1 MTMVTRPGC
10 VILLPFVDMNS
21 INKRMVVAAL
31 VVAAGFVPA
40 GALAAAPAAGAAPVA
55 SAAPPVATAAPA
67 HAQPGIAAYFD
78 WKLLNRI
85 IRANAYAESR
95 PGFAGIVVRDRKT
108 GAVWRNSHSGTL
120 IWACS
125 TPKLAMVVD
134 LLLRNDA
141 GTISLTAEDR
151 DLMHRM
157 LNSSDDNAAHALW
170 TRYGG
175 EQEFAARFP
184 SYGMTDMRF
193 TDQHPHHWGWILTTA
208 NDLDRLINYVLT
220 KLPAAHRD
228 YIVNEMRSVSAN
240 QQWGVWGAGAAA
252 RPGNKNGWS
261 DDNDDGSWLM
271 NSVGFV
277 GPGERYTLA
286 IMNNTQVVENG
297 YDVGME
303 TTTQI
308 SRILFDGYFG

>member
-1 MTMVTRPGC
+1 M
-10 VILLPFVDMNS
+10 
-21 INKRMVVAAL
+21 NKRMMVTTLIVVTCSTPL
-31 VVAAGFVPA
+31 
-40 GALAAAPAAGAAPVA
+40 AAPAA
-55 SAAPPVATAAPA
+55 SAAPSVAAAVSADQVTATG
-67 HAQPGIAAYFD
+67 HFD
-78 WKLLNRI
+78 RTLLNRI
-85 IRANAYAESR
+85 RRANAYAESR

-108 GAVWRNSHSGTL
+108 GAVWRNANSDTL

-141 GTISLTAEDR
+141 GTVSLTAEDR

-157 LNSSDDNAAHALW
+157 LNSSDDNAAHTLW

-175 EQEFAARFP
+175 EHEFAARFP

-193 TDQHPHHWGWILTTA
+193 TDEHPHHWGWILTTA
-208 NDLDRLINYVLT
+208 DDLDRLMDYVLT

-228 YIVNEMRSVSAN
+228 YIVKEMRSVDVN
-240 QQWGVWGAGAAA
+240 QQWGVWGAGADA

-286 IMNNTQVVENG
+286 VMNNTQVVENG
-297 YDVGME
+297 FDVGME
-303 TTTQI
+303 TTTEI
-308 SRILFDGYFG
+308 SRIMFDGYFR

>member
-1 MTMVTRPGC
+1 MRPSPRRMIATALLAAVFATPSIAPTATAAQPVTTA
-10 VILLPFVDMNS
+10 
-21 INKRMVVAAL
+21 VVAADQ
-31 VVAAGFVPA
+31 VAGK
-40 GALAAAPAAGAAPVA
+40 
-55 SAAPPVATAAPA
+55 A
-67 HAQPGIAAYFD
+67 HFD
-78 WKLLNRI
+78 WTLLNRI
-85 IRANAYAESR
+85 RRANAYAQSR

-108 GAVWRNSHSGTL
+108 GAVWRNQHSDTL

-141 GTISLTAEDR
+141 GVISLTAEDR

-157 LNSSDDNAAHALW
+157 LNSSDDNAAHTLW
-170 TRYGG
+170 NRYGG
-175 EQEFAARFP
+175 EREFASRFP

-208 NDLDRLINYVLT
+208 DDLDRLVNYVLT
-220 KLPAAHRD
+220 ELPAQHRD
-228 YIVNEMRSVSAN
+228 YIVNEMRSVDVN
-240 QQWGVWGAGAAA
+240 QQWGVWGAGPAA

-277 GPGERYTLA
+277 GPDERYTLA
-286 IMNNTQVVENG
+286 IMNNTQVVDNG
-297 YDVGME
+297 YAVGME
-303 TTTQI
+303 TTTGI
-308 SRILFDGYFG
+308 SRIMFEGYFR

>member
-1 MTMVTRPGC
+1 MIPITR
-10 VILLPFVDMNS
+10 
-21 INKRMVVAAL
+21 RMVAAAL
-31 VVAAGFVPA
+31 
-40 GALAAAPAAGAAPVA
+40 LAATFATPLVAPAAN
-55 SAAPPVATAAPA
+55 AAPPAAA
-67 HAQPGIAAYFD
+67 GVVDHADPITLPGHFD
-78 WKLLNRI
+78 WTLQHRI
-85 IRANAYAESR
+85 RRANAYAESR

-108 GAVWRNSHSGTL
+108 GAVWRNTHSNVL

-141 GTISLTAEDR
+141 GTITLTAEDR

-157 LNSSDDNAAHALW
+157 LNSSDDAAAHTLW

-193 TDQHPHHWGWILTTA
+193 TDEHPHHWGWILTTA
-208 NDLDRLINYVLT
+208 DDLDRLINYVLT
-220 KLPAAHRD
+220 KLPARHRD
-228 YIVNEMRSVSAN
+228 YIVNEMRAVDAN

-277 GPGERYTLA
+277 GPDERYTLA
-286 IMNNTQVVENG
+286 IMNNTQVVDNG
-297 YDVGME
+297 YNVGME
-303 TTTQI
+303 TTTEI
-308 SRILFDGYFG
+308 SRIMFGGYFR

>member
-1 MTMVTRPGC
+1 
-10 VILLPFVDMNS
+10 MNS
-21 INKRMVVAAL
+21 INKRMIVTAL
-31 VVAAGFVPA
+31 VVAACFVPA
-40 GALAAAPAAGAAPVA
+40 LAPAA
-55 SAAPPVATAAPA
+55 SAAPPVATAEAG
-67 HAQPGIAAYFD
+67 HATPGISSYFD

-95 PGFAGIVVRDRKT
+95 PGFAGIVLRDRKT
-108 GAVWRNSHSGTL
+108 GAVWRNTHSGTL

-157 LNSSDDNAAHALW
+157 LNSSDDNAAHTLW

-208 NDLDRLINYVLT
+208 DDLDRLINYVLT

-297 YDVGME
+297 YEVGME

-308 SRILFDGYFG
+308 SRIMFDGYFG

>member
-1 MTMVTRPGC
+1 MKA
-10 VILLPFVDMNS
+10 
-21 INKRMVVAAL
+21 INRRMVVTAL
-31 VVAAGFVPA
+31 VVVACFAP
-40 GALAAAPAAGAAPVA
+40 AAAPAAAPAV
-55 SAAPPVATAAPA
+55 SAEPAVATADVGYAK
-67 HAQPGIAAYFD
+67 PGATAYLD
-78 WKLLNRI
+78 WRLLDRI
-85 IRANAYAESR
+85 RRANAYAESR
-95 PGFAGIVVRDRKT
+95 PGFVGMVVRDRKT
-108 GAVWRNSHSGTL
+108 GAVRRNIHSGTL

-141 GTISLTAEDR
+141 GTVSLTAEDR

-157 LNSSDDNAAHALW
+157 LNSSDDNAAHTLW

-175 EQEFAARFP
+175 EQEFASRFP

-208 NDLDRLINYVLT
+208 DDLDRLMNYVLT
-220 KLPAAHRD
+220 RLPAAHRD
-228 YIVNEMRSVSAN
+228 YIVNEMRSVAAN

-252 RPGNKNGWS
+252 RPGNKDGWS

-277 GPGERYTLA
+277 GPDERYTLA
-286 IMNNTQVVENG
+286 IMNNTQTVENG
-297 YDVGME
+297 YAVGME

-308 SRILFDGYFG
+308 SRIIFDGYFG

>member
-1 MTMVTRPGC
+1 MSV
-10 VILLPFVDMNS
+10 
-21 INKRMVVAAL
+21 INKRGITAALLVAACS
-31 VVAAGFVPA
+31 VPVAAPVA
-40 GALAAAPAAGAAPVA
+40 GAAPAAAAAV
-55 SAAPPVATAAPA
+55 SAGQDDYAGQGE
-67 HAQPGIAAYFD
+67 HKGRFD
-78 WKLLNRI
+78 PKLLGRI
-85 IRANAYAESR
+85 LRANAYAESR

-108 GAVWRNSHSGTL
+108 GAVWRNTDSDTL
-120 IWACS
+120 VWACS

-141 GTISLTAEDR
+141 GAITLTAEDR

-193 TDQHPHHWGWILTTA
+193 TDEHPHHWGWILTTA
-208 NDLDRLINYVLT
+208 DDLDRLMNYVLT

-228 YIVNEMRSVSAN
+228 YIVNEMRSVDVN
-240 QQWGVWGAGAAA
+240 QQWGVWGAGSAA

-277 GPGERYTLA
+277 GPDERYTLA
-286 IMNNTQVVENG
+286 VMNNTQVVENG

-303 TTTQI
+303 TTTGI
-308 SRILFDGYFG
+308 SRIMFDGYFR

>member
-1 MTMVTRPGC
+1 M
-10 VILLPFVDMNS
+10 
-21 INKRMVVAAL
+21 
-31 VVAAGFVPA
+31 
-40 GALAAAPAAGAAPVA
+40 AAPVA
-55 SAAPPVATAAPA
+55 PSVVSATQEDGKAR
-67 HAQPGIAAYFD
+67 FD
-78 WKLLNRI
+78 PRLLSRI
-85 IRANAYAESR
+85 LRANAYAESR

-108 GAVWRNSHSGTL
+108 GAVWRNTDSDTL
-120 IWACS
+120 VWACS

-141 GTISLTAEDR
+141 GVITLTAEDR

-193 TDQHPHHWGWILTTA
+193 TDEHPHHWGWILTTA
-208 NDLDRLINYVLT
+208 DDLDRLMNYVLT

-228 YIVNEMRSVSAN
+228 YIVNEMRSVDVN
-240 QQWGVWGAGAAA
+240 QQWGVWGAGPAA

-277 GPGERYTLA
+277 GPDERYTLA
-286 IMNNTQVVENG
+286 VMNNTQVVENG
-297 YDVGME
+297 YDVGLE
-303 TTTQI
+303 TTTGI
-308 SRILFDGYFG
+308 SRIMFDGYFS

>member
-1 MTMVTRPGC
+1 M
-10 VILLPFVDMNS
+10 
-21 INKRMVVAAL
+21 
-31 VVAAGFVPA
+31 
-40 GALAAAPAAGAAPVA
+40 A
-55 SAAPPVATAAPA
+55 SKT
-67 HAQPGIAAYFD
+67 HFD
-78 WKLLNRI
+78 WTLLTRI
-85 IRANAYAESR
+85 RRANAYAESR

-108 GAVWRNSHSGTL
+108 GAVWRNGHSDAL
-120 IWACS
+120 VWACS

-141 GTISLTAEDR
+141 GTVSLTAEDR

-157 LNSSDDNAAHALW
+157 LNSSDDNAAHTLW

-175 EQEFAARFP
+175 EREFASRFP

-193 TDQHPHHWGWILTTA
+193 TDEHPHHWGWILTTA
-208 NDLDRLINYVLT
+208 DDLDRLINYVLT
-220 KLPAAHRD
+220 RLPAAHRD
-228 YIVNEMRSVSAN
+228 YIVTEMRSVDAN

-277 GPGERYTLA
+277 GPDERYTLA
-286 IMNNTQVVENG
+286 VMNNTQVVENG

-303 TTTQI
+303 TTTGI
-308 SRILFDGYFG
+308 SRIMFDGYFR

>member
-1 MTMVTRPGC
+1 MTMVTDLLRPARDAA
-10 VILLPFVDMNS
+10 LLPSADMRTFT
-21 INKRMVVAAL
+21 KRMIATAL
-31 VVAAGFVPA
+31 VVAAGFPPLV
-40 GALAAAPAAGAAPVA
+40 APVAGAAPP
-55 SAAPPVATAAPA
+55 AAGSTAQ
-67 HAQPGIAAYFD
+67 HADQVSTKTHFD

-85 IRANAYAESR
+85 HRANAYAESR
-95 PGFAGIVVRDRKT
+95 PGFTGIVVRDRKT
-108 GAVWRNSHSGTL
+108 GAVWRNAHSDTL
-120 IWACS
+120 VWACS

-134 LLLRNDA
+134 LLLRDDA
-141 GTISLTAEDR
+141 GTVGLTAEDR

-157 LNSSDDNAAHALW
+157 LNSSDDAAAHTLW

-193 TDQHPHHWGWILTTA
+193 TDEHPHHWGWILTTA
-208 NDLDRLINYVLT
+208 DDLDRLIDYVLT
-220 KLPAAHRD
+220 ELPAAHRD
-228 YIVNEMRSVSAN
+228 YIVDEMRSVDAN

-252 RPGNKNGWS
+252 RPGNKNGWA

-286 IMNNTQVVENG
+286 VMNNTQVVENG
-297 YDVGME
+297 YDVGLE
-303 TTTQI
+303 TTTEI
-308 SRILFDGYFG
+308 SRIMFDGYFR

>member
-1 MTMVTRPGC
+1 M
-10 VILLPFVDMNS
+10 S
-21 INKRMVVAAL
+21 AINKRVIAALLVAASAIPMTAP
-31 VVAAGFVPA
+31 AA
-40 GALAAAPAAGAAPVA
+40 AAAPAP
-55 SAAPPVATAAPA
+55 APA
-67 HAQPGIAAYFD
+67 AAVSTTQDDNKTGFSP
-78 WKLLNRI
+78 KLLRRI
-85 IRANAYAESR
+85 LKANAYAESR

-108 GAVWRNSHSGTL
+108 GAVWRNTDSDTL
-120 IWACS
+120 VWACS

-134 LLLRNDA
+134 LLLRDDA
-141 GTISLTAEDR
+141 GVIALTAEDR

-157 LNSSDDNAAHALW
+157 LNSSDDNAAHTLW

-193 TDQHPHHWGWILTTA
+193 TDEHPHHWGWILTTA
-208 NDLDRLINYVLT
+208 DDLDRLINYVLT
-220 KLPAAHRD
+220 RLPARHRD
-228 YIVNEMRSVSAN
+228 YIVNELRAVDAN

-277 GPGERYTLA
+277 GPDERYTLA
-286 IMNNTQVVENG
+286 IMNNTQVVDNG
-297 YDVGME
+297 YNVGME
-303 TTTQI
+303 TTTEI
-308 SRILFDGYFG
+308 SRIMFDGYFR

>member
-208 NDLDRLINYVLT
+208 DDLDRLINYVLT
-220 KLPAAHRD
+220 RLPAAHRD
-228 YIVNEMRSVSAN
+228 YIVDEMRSVDAN
-240 QQWGVWGAGAAA
+240 QQWGVWGAGPAA
-252 RPGNKNGWS
+252 RPGNKDGWS

-277 GPGERYTLA
+277 GPDERYTLA

-297 YDVGME
+297 YAVGME
-303 TTTQI
+303 TTTGI
-308 SRILFDGYFG
+308 SRIMFDGYFR

>member
-1 MTMVTRPGC
+1 MRV
-10 VILLPFVDMNS
+10 
-21 INKRMVVAAL
+21 INKRMIVTAL
-31 VVAAGFVPA
+31 VVVAGLTP
-40 GALAAAPAAGAAPVA
+40 LAAPAV
-55 SAAPPVATAAPA
+55 SAAPSGASATEAYANPAATAR
-67 HAQPGIAAYFD
+67 FD
-78 WKLLNRI
+78 WKLQNRI
-85 IRANAYAESR
+85 RRASAYAESR

-108 GAVWRNSHSGTL
+108 GAVWRNVHSDTL
-120 IWACS
+120 VWACS

-134 LLLRNDA
+134 LLLRDDA
-141 GTISLTAEDR
+141 GAVNLTAEDR

-157 LNSSDDNAAHALW
+157 LNSSDDAAANTLW

-193 TDQHPHHWGWILTTA
+193 TDEHPHHWGWILTTA
-208 NDLDRLINYVLT
+208 DDLDRLINYVLT
-220 KLPAAHRD
+220 RLPVAHRD
-228 YIVNEMRSVSAN
+228 YIVNEMRSVDVN

-286 IMNNTQVVENG
+286 VMNNTQVVQNG
-297 YDVGME
+297 YDVGLE
-303 TTTQI
+303 TTTEI
-308 SRILFDGYFG
+308 SRIMFDGYFR

>member
-1 MTMVTRPGC
+1 MC
-10 VILLPFVDMNS
+10 AILLRFAAMSV
-21 INKRMVVAAL
+21 INKRGITAALLVAACS
-31 VVAAGFVPA
+31 VPVAAPVA
-40 GALAAAPAAGAAPVA
+40 GAAPAAAAAV
-55 SAAPPVATAAPA
+55 SAGQDDYAGQGE
-67 HAQPGIAAYFD
+67 HKGRFD
-78 WKLLNRI
+78 PKLLGRI
-85 IRANAYAESR
+85 LRANAYAESR

-108 GAVWRNSHSGTL
+108 GAVWRNTDSDTL
-120 IWACS
+120 VWACS

-141 GTISLTAEDR
+141 GAITLTAEDR

-193 TDQHPHHWGWILTTA
+193 TDEHPHHWGWILTTA
-208 NDLDRLINYVLT
+208 DDLDRLMNYVLT

-228 YIVNEMRSVSAN
+228 YIVNEMRSVDVN
-240 QQWGVWGAGAAA
+240 QQWGVWGAGSAA

-277 GPGERYTLA
+277 GPDERYTLA
-286 IMNNTQVVENG
+286 VMNNTQVVENG

-303 TTTQI
+303 TTTGI
-308 SRILFDGYFG
+308 SRIMFDGYFR